1 MAEKSAT
8 AIPGR
13 TSGLFVRNATGLVRD
28 AGAFDTVFF
37 NWIAA
42 GGIGLALVYNVY
54 WALNAFPGV
63 NLIASSLAVVP
74 LAIAGVFVFAL
85 LAASMPRSGGD
96 YVFVSRIVHP
106 VWGFIESFT
115 GFVSVILY
123 SAWVAWFTAVAFV
136 PAALG
141 VLAQTFNSGALASA
155 ATWSSST
162 VGSIVVGGA
171 VILLGVL
178 VMLQGLKFALR
189 TITVM
194 AIFGL
199 VGLVIAI
206 VVLAVHSQGE
216 FVSQFNAYGA
226 SQGVKDAYGTIL
238 SAGGKAGVAVP
249 ANSAP
254 FGSSGFPAMVISFY
268 ALGYAVWSIYFAGE
282 MKQGRSRSRELGV
295 MLIPTLANVV
305 LFVIAFAL
313 VFKTVGYEFVSSAS
327 YLYNYAP
334 AQYPLAVPPFVPL
347 FASILSGNAVL
358 NVIISLS
365 WIMWPLAMVLLTII
379 QFSRMIFA
387 WSFDGVIPVWMSKV
401 SVRNHQPVRAIVA
414 PAILS
419 FVCVILIVEV
429 GQLLTIIAYSVLL
442 ALIFWGSMA
451 LAGILLP
458 FRRKKLYAG
467 GPARWEVAGIPVV
480 TVAGVVLLAWVLVE
494 FYLVFT
500 YPGLGIV
507 NKGQAIALVLGVI
520 VVAAAIFGV
529 SYVLKR
535 RDGYDP
541 MLVFKEIPPE

>member
-1 MAEKSAT
+1 MADRSAT

-13 TSGLFVRNATGLVRD
+13 SSGLFVRNATGLVRD

-74 LAIAGVFVFAL
+74 LAIAGVLVFAL
-85 LAASMPRSGGD
+85 LATSMPRSGGD
-96 YVFVSRIVHP
+96 YIFVSRIVNP
-106 VWGFIESFT
+106 IWGFLESWT
-115 GFVSVILY
+115 GFVSVMLY

-141 VLAQTFNSGALASA
+141 VLAYTFNSSALASLA
-155 ATWSSST
+155 AWSSST
-162 VGSIVVGGA
+162 AGAIVLGGA
-171 VILLGVL
+171 VLLLGVL

-194 AIFGL
+194 AIIGL
-199 VGLVIAI
+199 VGLLIAI
-206 VVLAVHSQGE
+206 LVLATHSHAQ
-216 FVSQFNAYGA
+216 FVERFNAYGA
-226 SQGVKDAYGTIL
+226 SQGAKDAYGTIL
-238 SAGGKAGVAVP
+238 NLGGKAGVAVP

-295 MLIPTLANVV
+295 MLIPTIANVFV
-305 LFVIAFAL
+305 YVIAFAL
-313 VFKTVGYEFVSSAS
+313 VFTTVGYEFVSSSS

-334 AQYPLAVPPFVPL
+334 SQYPLAVPPFLPL
-347 FASILSGNAVL
+347 FASILSGNAVF
-358 NVIISLS
+358 NVIIAVS

-379 QFSRMIFA
+379 QFSRTIFA
-387 WSFDGVIPVWMSKV
+387 WSFDGVIPTWMSKV
-401 SVRNHQPVRAIVA
+401 SMRSYQPVRAIVI

-419 FVCVILIVEV
+419 FICVVAIVKV

-451 LAGILLP
+451 IAGILLP
-458 FRRKKLYAG
+458 FRRRQLYAS
-467 GPARWEVAGIPVV
+467 GPARWEIANIPVV
-480 TVAGVVLLAWVLVE
+480 TIAGVVLLAWVLVE

-500 YPGLGIV
+500 YPGLGITNV
-507 NKGQAIALVLGVI
+507 AQAIAIVLGVL
-520 VVAAAIFGV
+520 AAGAVIFGI
-529 SYVLKR
+529 SYALKR
-535 RDGYDP
+535 RQGYDP